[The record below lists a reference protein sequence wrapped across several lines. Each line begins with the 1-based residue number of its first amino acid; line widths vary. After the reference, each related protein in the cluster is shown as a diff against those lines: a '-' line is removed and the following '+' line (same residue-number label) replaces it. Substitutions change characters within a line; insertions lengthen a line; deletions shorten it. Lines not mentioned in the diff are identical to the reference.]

1 MAARRLELPALRRL
15 SYKVYLF
22 LAVLALMLA
31 LVVHSNTMIT
41 RLNAETRSRADVMA
55 RFFAVATFQALEE
68 PSVRPFF
75 QEAVRSINF
84 PIVLTDIQ
92 GIPRAWKEIGI
103 EPDSVPDSL
112 LARAAETGVIPPQVA
127 RIQEIVRRLDRIHM
141 PVPIVREGEPGVLG
155 HVHYGEPKLVQELRW
170 LPWIELL
177 VILILLLFG
186 YAGLRSLLLGEQR
199 SLWTALAKE
208 TAHQLGTP
216 LSSLLGW
223 SALLRQEAEAGPVDP
238 GRVREIVSEVDR
250 DLGRLQKVTTRFGQ
264 VGSMPVLQE
273 GDLTEIL
280 SSVVDY
286 FRSRLPHLGR
296 EVAIVERY
304 EPVPRVRFHR
314 ELIEWVIENL
324 LRNAID
330 AIDKP
335 RGVIEVA
342 LTWRRDEREVAITV
356 RDNGRGMSP
365 EERRRAFEAGF
376 TTKRRGWGLG
386 LALARRVVREYHEG
400 RIVIVESVPGRG
412 SAVQVTL
419 PVPPAPSSGASRS
432 PAAA

>member
-31 LVVHSNTMIT
+31 LVVHSNTMIS

-55 RFFAVATFQALEE
+55 RFFAVATFQAVED
-68 PSVRPFF
+68 PSVRPLF

-84 PIVLTDIQ
+84 PIVLTDRE

-103 EPDSVPDSL
+103 DPDTVPDSL
-112 LARAAETGVIPPQVA
+112 LVRASETGVIDPVVA
-127 RIQEIVRRLDRIHM
+127 RIQEIVHRLDRINR
-141 PVPIVREGEPGVLG
+141 PVPIRREDGPGVIG
-155 HVHYGEPKLVQELRW
+155 FVHYGEPRLVQELRW

-177 VILILLLFG
+177 VILILLVFG
-186 YAGLRSLLLGEQR
+186 YAGLRNLLLGEQR

-223 SALLRQEAEAGPVDP
+223 SALLRSEAEAGPISP
-238 GRVREIVSEVDR
+238 ERVREIVNEVDR
-250 DLGRLQKVTTRFGQ
+250 DLGRLQKVTHRFGQ
-264 VGSMPVLQE
+264 VGSMPVLHE
-273 GDLTEIL
+273 GDLTEVL
-280 SSVVDY
+280 ASAVDY

-296 EVAIVERY
+296 EVSMVERY

-314 ELIEWVIENL
+314 ELIEWVLENL

-342 LTWRRDEREVAITV
+342 LEWKRDEREVAVTV

-400 RIVIVESVPGRG
+400 RIAIVESVPGRG
-412 SAVQVTL
+412 TAVQVTL
-419 PVPPAPSSGASRS
+419 PVPPVASSGDSGARTSS
-432 PAAA
+432 

>member
-31 LVVHSNTMIT
+31 LVVHSNTMIA
-41 RLNAETRSRADVMA
+41 RLNEETRSRADVMA
-55 RFFAVATFQALEE
+55 RFFAVATFQAVED
-68 PSVRPFF
+68 PSVRPLF

-84 PIVLTDIQ
+84 PIVLTDRE

-103 EPDSVPDSL
+103 DPDLVPDSL
-112 LARAAETGVIPPQVA
+112 LVRAAETGEVAPVVA
-127 RIQEIVRRLDRIHM
+127 RIQEIVRRLDQINR
-141 PVPIVREGEPGVLG
+141 PVPIRREDAPGVIG
-155 HVHYGEPKLVQELRW
+155 FVHYGEPKLVRELRW

-177 VILILLLFG
+177 VILILLVFG
-186 YAGLRSLLLGEQR
+186 YAGLRNLLLGEQR
-199 SLWTALAKE
+199 SLWAALAKE

-223 SALLRQEAEAGPVDP
+223 SALLRSESEAGPVSAE
-238 GRVREIVSEVDR
+238 RVREIVDEVDR
-250 DLGRLQKVTTRFGQ
+250 DLGRLQKVTHRFGQ

-273 GDLTEIL
+273 GDLTEVL
-280 SSVVDY
+280 ASAVDY

-296 EVAIVERY
+296 EVSMVERY

-314 ELIEWVIENL
+314 ELIEWVVENL

-342 LTWRRDEREVAITV
+342 LEWKRDEREIAVTV

-386 LALARRVVREYHEG
+386 LALASRVVREYHEG
-400 RIVIVESVPGRG
+400 RIAIVESVPGRG
-412 SAVQVTL
+412 TAVQVTL
-419 PVPPAPSSGASRS
+419 PVPPLVSSGETGSRTS
-432 PAAA
+432 A